1 MKIIFLIFLVF
12 GLVMNIWTF
21 AVADEETT
29 LVSNSEQS
37 TKEPSNVTLTTKQVT
52 TVKSSLE
59 KSPIKLPFDGNEG
72 KFKEKIQRE
81 SEDCE
86 QQLLIYDEK
95 IADLEIKLEAY
106 LNQKKALKSVMKIV
120 LELLMNEVSLGTDDD
135 LDKKS

>member
-1 MKIIFLIFLVF
+1 
-12 GLVMNIWTF
+12 MNIWTF

-120 LELLMNEVSLGTDDD
+120 LELLMNEVSLGMDDD